1 MWKASALYT
10 AILDK
15 TDTIYLALNT
25 AVITE
30 AEFTKFK
37 QTLKDL
43 KKEEA
48 IELIKRFMGKLNKRR
63 KRL

>member
-15 TDTIYLALNT
+15 TDTTYLALNT

-37 QTLKDL
+37 QTIKDI

>member
-15 TDTIYLALNT
+15 TDNIYLALNA
-25 AVITE
+25 AVLTE

-37 QTLKDL
+37 QTLKDR

>member
-1 MWKASALYT
+1 MWKAAALYT
-10 AILDK
+10 AILNK
-15 TDTIYLALNT
+15 TDEPYLTLNA
-25 AVITE
+25 AVLTE

-48 IELIKRFMGKLNKRR
+48 TELIKTFMGKLNKRR